1 MLKHRLLFGT
11 LMTIFFVCV
20 VLFDGYLDGSVAGSV
35 ENKPIQGTILCILVV
50 GLVIASQMEISDLAK
65 VNNIRIFTPL
75 AITAS
80 ILFSLTWYLCQFVSI
95 SKGTYLSV
103 LSAVTVLSLFVYQYF
118 SCQTK
123 SVMANC
129 GSNLFAI
136 MYIGVLSSFAVGI
149 RVSFGVWPLLMY
161 VFVVKCTDIGAYT
174 FGSLFG
180 RHKFS
185 PGISPNKTWEGMA
198 GGVLLS
204 TIASILFAT
213 MCGIMHWPWAIL
225 FGICF
230 AFIGQL
236 GDLAES
242 MLKRDAE
249 LKDSASKVP
258 GYGGMLDVIDSPLV
272 AAVFAYLFF
281 MITAS

>member
-1 MLKHRLLFGT
+1 VIISQLEIAGLGRL
-11 LMTIFFVCV
+11 
-20 VLFDGYLDGSVAGSV
+20 
-35 ENKPIQGTILCILVV
+35 
-50 GLVIASQMEISDLAK
+50 
-65 VNNIRIFTPL
+65 NNIKIFTPL

-80 ILFSLTWYLCQFVSI
+80 ALFSLTWYLCQFLNI
-95 SKGTYLSV
+95 PKGMYVSV
-103 LSAVTVLSLFVYQYF
+103 LSAMTLLSLFVYQYF
-118 SCQTK
+118 SFGTK
-123 SVMANC
+123 SVMVNC
-129 GSNLFAI
+129 GSNIFAI
-136 MYIGVLSSFAVGI
+136 MYIGILSSFAVGI
-149 RVSFGVWPLLMY
+149 RISFGVWPLLMC

-198 GGVLLS
+198 GGVLLA
-204 TIASILFAT
+204 TIAAILFAT
-213 MCGIMHWPWAIL
+213 MCGIMDLPLAIL
-225 FGICF
+225 FGVCF

-258 GYGGMLDVIDSPLV
+258 GYGGILDVIDSPLV
-272 AAVFAYLFF
+272 AGVFAYLYF
-281 MITAS
+281 MLTVS